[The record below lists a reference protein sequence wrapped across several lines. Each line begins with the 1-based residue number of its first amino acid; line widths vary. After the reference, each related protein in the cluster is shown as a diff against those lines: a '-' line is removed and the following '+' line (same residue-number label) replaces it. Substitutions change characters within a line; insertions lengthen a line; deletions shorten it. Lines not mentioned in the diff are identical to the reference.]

1 MSKNKRRYAGPPVR
15 SYSVQDRVASIQ
27 RNGIT
32 LADLKDNFE
41 RGVKAGYQN
50 GLEWGY
56 DSAWGSVMLALHREF
71 GFGRERLARLANA
84 TAQVQVECITS
95 QEAFRKIVDETG
107 LTLPE
112 FREVINEGGTAL

>member
-1 MSKNKRRYAGPPVR
+1 MSKNKRRYAGPPIR

-32 LADLKDNFE
+32 MADLKDNFE
-41 RGVKAGYQN
+41 RGVKAGYQK

-71 GFGRERLARLANA
+71 GFGRDRLARLANA
-84 TAQVQVECITS
+84 TAEVQIECITS

-112 FREVINEGGTAL
+112 FREAVDQGGTAI

>member
-1 MSKNKRRYAGPPVR
+1 MSKNKRRYAGPPIR

-32 LADLKDNFE
+32 MADLKDNFE
-41 RGVKAGYQN
+41 RGVKVGYQS
-50 GLEWGY
+50 GMEWGY
-56 DSAWGSVMLALHREF
+56 DSAWGAVMLALHREF
-71 GFGRERLARLANA
+71 GFGRDRLARLANA
-84 TAQVQVECITS
+84 TAEVQIECITS

-112 FREVINEGGTAL
+112 FREVVDQGGTAI

>member
-1 MSKNKRRYAGPPVR
+1 MAKNKRRYAGPPVR
-15 SYSVQDRVASIQ
+15 PYSVQDRVNSIM

-41 RGVKAGYQN
+41 RGKKIGYN
-50 GLEWGY
+50 EGLQWGY
-56 DSAWGSVMLALHREF
+56 DSAWGAVMLALHREF

-84 TAQVQVECITS
+84 TADVQIECITS

-112 FREVINEGGTAL
+112 FREAVDAGGVG

>member
-1 MSKNKRRYAGPPVR
+1 MAKRKHRYAGPTVR
-15 SYSVQDRVASIQ
+15 SYSVQDRVASIM

-32 LADLKDNFE
+32 LTDLKDNFD
-41 RGVKAGYQN
+41 RGVKQGYKE

-56 DSAWGSVMLALHREF
+56 DSAWGAVMLALHREF
-71 GFGRERLARLANA
+71 GFGRERLIRVANA
-84 TAQVQVECITS
+84 TARAQIECITT

-112 FREVINEGGTAL
+112 FREVINEGGLD

>member
-112 FREVINEGGTAL
+112 FREVINQGGTAQ